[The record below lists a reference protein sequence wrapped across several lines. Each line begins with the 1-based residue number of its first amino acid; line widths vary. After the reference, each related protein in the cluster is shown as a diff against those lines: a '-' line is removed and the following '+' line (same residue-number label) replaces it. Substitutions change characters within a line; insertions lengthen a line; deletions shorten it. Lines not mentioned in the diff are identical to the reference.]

1 MNRDARKNVNHVF
14 PVLAS
19 MHLHLDESTD
29 KSLNRRELFSEIAL
43 CGHERLKYKY
53 RYREISLFPRRLFL
67 NIGSIE
73 FE

>member
-29 KSLNRRELFSEIAL
+29 KSLNRKELFSEIAL
-43 CGHERLKYKY
+43 HVVTKYKY
-53 RYREISLFPRRLFL
+53 RYREISPLFSRCLFL

>member
-19 MHLHLDESTD
+19 MHLRLDELTD

-43 CGHERLKYKY
+43 HVVTIELQISCDFTITGKY
-53 RYREISLFPRRLFL
+53 RLCFRDVYF
-67 NIGSIE
+67 
-73 FE
+73 